1 MAKVIVGKS
10 VTPDLSLWRY
20 MSLDKLINLLESNN
34 LFFTPL
40 ETYQNTDPFEGYIPK
55 VAFEA
60 YAKAL
65 APEVNSLCIAYNEL
79 KNRPDNNPEQLAQL
93 SKMKD
98 GMDRF
103 SEETK
108 NSFKTICKGIT
119 VNCWHANECESEAMW
134 KLYSDNGKGI
144 AVKTSVSSVVRS
156 IQHFQQ
162 NVVVQMGAVKYFDF
176 HDNQIDPKDCVTD
189 GHLSPL
195 LKRSSFSHENEVRLF
210 TVPQINIDNFD
221 TFKSKPEF
229 IKALALELI
238 EEVYISP
245 FAGEPFISSVKA
257 ICNKYSIPHET
268 VKESGLLEGHE
279 ELLDLVS
286 KW

>member
-1 MAKVIVGKS
+1 LADVKVGLS
-10 VTPDLSLWRY
+10 VKRDISLWRY
-20 MSLDKLINLLESNN
+20 MSLDKLINLLESDN

-60 YAKAL
+60 YAKIF
-65 APEVNSLCIAYNEL
+65 APEIKDLCIAYEEF
-79 KNRPDNNPEQLAQL
+79 KSRPDQNPEQLALL

-98 GMDRF
+98 GIDRLN
-103 SEETK
+103 EKTR
-108 NSFKTICKGIT
+108 NTFKTISKGIT

-144 AVKTSVSSVVRS
+144 AVKTSVSSLVKS

-162 NVVVQMGAVKYFDF
+162 DILIQVGAVKYFDF
-176 HDNQIDPKDCVTD
+176 NDNQINPKDCVID

-210 TVPQINIDNFD
+210 TVPKINSDNVN
-221 TFKSKPEF
+221 TFKSEPEF
-229 IKALALELI
+229 IKALALQLI

-279 ELLDLVS
+279 ELLDIVS